1 MKLIMGCME
10 CLIIEKLNDCI
21 DLLDEYDVDDEIK
34 DEMNNEFQ
42 NLIDKIK
49 GSVQTPFLFEKKV
62 ALFPFLL

>member
-49 GSVQTPFLFEKKV
+49 GSV
-62 ALFPFLL
+62 

>member
-10 CLIIEKLNDCI
+10 CSIIEKLNDCI
-21 DLLDEYDVDDEIK
+21 DMLDECDVDDEIK

-49 GSVQTPFLFEKKV
+49 
-62 ALFPFLL
+62 

>member
-10 CLIIEKLNDCI
+10 CLIIENLNDCI

-49 GSVQTPFLFEKKV
+49 GSV
-62 ALFPFLL
+62 